1 MVHTMKVVSVVGAR
15 PQFIKC
21 APVSCEL
28 RQVVQ
33 EVLVH
38 TGQHYDDSM
47 SGVFFREL
55 GLPEP
60 DYHLAVGSGSH
71 GHQTGEMLKKIEEIL
86 LKEKPDVVLV
96 YGDTNST
103 LAGALAS
110 AKLHIPVAHVEAGL
124 RSYNRKMPEEIN
136 RVLTDHLSTLL
147 LCPTETA
154 VENLRREGLTK
165 GVHLVGDVMYDAL
178 LDGVEIAR
186 RTSTIL
192 DRLGLEPQRFIL
204 ATVHRAE
211 NTDQPQRLEGVVTAL
226 VGLARAGHRVVFPVH
241 PRTQKLLSLH
251 SFELCEGVIQIDPV
265 SYLDMVLLESMAR
278 LILTDSGGIQKEAY
292 WLQVPC
298 LTLRDETE
306 WEETVQSGWNRLV
319 GTDPHRILQAVEEVG
334 PGSGTGGSWKKGEA
348 SRNVARLIGES
359 RPD

>member
-1 MVHTMKVVSVVGAR
+1 MKIVTIVGAR

-28 RQVVQ
+28 RKIAH

-60 DYHLAVGSGSH
+60 NHNLGVGSGSH
-71 GHQTGEMLKKIEEIL
+71 GRQTAEMLMGIENVL
-86 LKEKPDVVLV
+86 LDEKPDVVLV
-96 YGDTNST
+96 YGDTNTT
-103 LAGALAS
+103 LAGALAG

-136 RVLTDHLSTLL
+136 RVVTDHLSTLL
-147 LCPTETA
+147 FCPTETA
-154 VENLRREGLTK
+154 VENLTREAVIK
-165 GVHLVGDVMYDAL
+165 GVHLTGDVMYDAL
-178 LDGVEIAR
+178 WDGVEIAR
-186 RTSTIL
+186 RKSTIL
-192 DRLGLEPQRFIL
+192 DRLGVEPQRFIL

-211 NTDQPQRLEGVVTAL
+211 NTDEPARLDAIVTAL
-226 VGLARAGHRVVFPVH
+226 CKLAKAGHTVVFPVH
-241 PRTQKLLSLH
+241 PRTQKLLKTH
-251 SFELCEGVIQIDPV
+251 SAELCEGVVPVDPLP
-265 SYLDMVLLESMAR
+265 YLDMVLLESTAR
-278 LILTDSGGIQKEAY
+278 LILTDSGGMQKEAY

-306 WEETVQSGWNRLV
+306 WRETTQTGWNQLV
-319 GTDPHRILQAVEEVG
+319 GTNIERILQAVQEVR
-334 PGSGTGGSWKKGEA
+334 PGTGGGWVWKKGDA
-348 SRNVARLIGES
+348 SKNVVRLIENY

>member
-1 MVHTMKVVSVVGAR
+1 MKVVSVVGAR
-15 PQFIKC
+15 PQFVKC

-28 RQVVQ
+28 RKVVQ

-60 DYHLAVGSGSH
+60 DYHLAVGSGLH
-71 GHQTGEMLKKIEEIL
+71 GQQTGEMLKKIEEVL

-103 LAGALAS
+103 LAGALAA

-124 RSYNRKMPEEIN
+124 RSYNRRMPEEIN
-136 RVLTDHLSTLL
+136 RLMTDHLSALL

-154 VENLRREGLTK
+154 VENLRQEGLTK

-178 LDGVEIAR
+178 MDGVEIAK

-192 DRLGLEPQRFIL
+192 NRLCVEPKRYVL

-211 NTDQPQRLEGVVTAL
+211 NTDDYQRLERIITAL
-226 VGLARAGHRVVFPVH
+226 VQLARAGRKVIFPVH
-241 PRTQKLLSLH
+241 PRTQKLLNAH
-251 SFELCEGVIQIDPV
+251 SFEFNEDILLISPAP
-265 SYLDMVLLESMAR
+265 YLDMVLLESMASV
-278 LILTDSGGIQKEAY
+278 ILTDSGGIQKEAY

-306 WEETVQSGWNRLV
+306 WKETVESGWNTLV
-319 GTDPHRILQAVEEVG
+319 GTDSQVIVQAAEKAG
-334 PGSGTGGSWKKGEA
+334 PGSRTSWCWKRGEA
-348 SRNVARLIGES
+348 SKNVVRHIMEANNQ
-359 RPD
+359 